1 MWGGGPGW
9 RPLIPVPPAP
19 PGSHSP
25 RVRHHDLNHRG
36 RDIEVGEIH
45 GCFSRLEAALALVGF
60 DAGRDR
66 LFAVGDLVDRGPES
80 AEVLNWHGH
89 GFTPSAAIT
98 S

>member
-1 MWGGGPGW
+1 M
-9 RPLIPVPPAP
+9 
-19 PGSHSP
+19 
-25 RVRHHDLNHRG
+25 
-36 RDIEVGEIH
+36 GEIH